1 MDFII
6 DRTNEDVAYAQSF
19 VNQTW
24 SKMSNAQKQEWLRG
38 QTNPLETLKGFFN
51 HEDMFRIKM
60 NYNSLIRMYS
70 YSGTQIT
77 TSYTMNTIPNRTTMT
92 NDFIKIRDFALAL
105 SPRFVATTFSDYR
118 VPSRLTFYANKLD
131 YNFVNNIEH
140 ILKNLYDY
148 NANGE
153 LIMECEFLGTDS
165 YELDGYVK
173 AVNSGEKIEIKIPS
187 GYFATRQI
195 GDYDAGT
202 RTFTPAY
209 TYSWRTYDNVVASQT
224 FSETNKYA
232 NLKIASGIT
241 SDNYVI
247 DYGTSG
253 NSFDVTAYDT
263 VRLDSDLLRYSQP
276 TTYTATEVQSDMID
290 VSSLVKMYCYDISV
304 LGENTIVTLYDENED
319 VFDEIAL
326 REDTEIDLTNASYI
340 TFDTDIGT
348 EITYITSDGTSEQ
361 NIYVQVESGN
371 YYTYPETTEFDVSEV
386 SEIKLMNPAPHDN
399 KMLVKMQKSIL
410 GGKDL
415 SQLDLS
421 EIEVKYI

>member
-19 VNQTW
+19 VTQTW
-24 SKMSNAQKQEWLRG
+24 SKMTNEQREEWLRG
-38 QTNPLETLKGFFN
+38 IDNPLETLKGFFN
-51 HEDMFRIKM
+51 WRDMTRIKL
-60 NYNSLIRMYS
+60 NYNSLISTYS
-70 YSGTQIT
+70 YSGEQIT
-77 TSYTMNTIPNRTTMT
+77 TNYTSGMIPNRTTMT
-92 NDFIKIRDFALAL
+92 NDFIKIRDFATSL
-105 SPRFVATTFSDYR
+105 SPQFINTTFSDYR
-118 VPSRLTFYANKLD
+118 VPTQLTYYANKLD

-140 ILKNLYDY
+140 LLKNLYDY

-165 YELDGYVK
+165 YELDGFIK
-173 AVNSGEKIEIKIPS
+173 ARYSGEKIEIKIPS
-187 GYFATRQI
+187 GYIATREV
-195 GDYDAGT
+195 GTYNAGT
-202 RTFTPAY
+202 QTFTPAY
-209 TYSWRTYDNVVASQT
+209 TNTWKTNSDEVVTQM
-224 FSETNKYA
+224 FSSTNKYA

-253 NSFDVTAYDT
+253 NSFDVTNYDT

-276 TTYTATEVQSDMID
+276 TTYTATEIQSDMID

-304 LGENTIVTLYDENED
+304 YGESTIVTLYDENED
-319 VFDEIAL
+319 MFDEVAL

-340 TFDTDIGT
+340 TFDTDIDT
-348 EITYITSDGTSEQ
+348 EITYITSDGTSES
-361 NIYVQVESGN
+361 NLIIQVGSDN
-371 YYTYPETTEFDVSEV
+371 YTYPNTTEFDVSEV
-386 SEIKLMNPAPHDN
+386 STIKVMQPAPHQN
-399 KMLVKMQKSIL
+399 KMLIKMQKSII